1 MMRKFIPGLLLF
13 PFMLCVCLAVQAQ
26 QEPIWMPQPD
36 QVRLSVGQLRLD
48 TGFTYSLEGQYHPR
62 LRSGIQRFAD
72 RLGAATTIR
81 LPLQRQADPGRAM
94 LRIITERA
102 GKLEPA
108 EDETYELV
116 VTTGSISLKATTD
129 LGALRGLETLIQ
141 ALQYDEGGYYFQA
154 MHVVDG
160 PRFPWRGLMLDACRH
175 FMPEETVRAV
185 LDAMAAVKLNVFHWH
200 LSEDQGFRVESKVY
214 PRLHGSGSDGLFYTQ
229 EQIRSI
235 IHYAGERGIRVVPEF
250 DMPGHTT
257 AWMPGYPHLASAP
270 GPYEIERFFGVFDPT
285 MDPSKPG
292 TYTFLDSF
300 LTEMCGLFP
309 DPYFHIGGDENNGK
323 QWNESKEIQA
333 FMRKEGIPDN
343 HSLQAYFNR
352 RIQTI
357 LQKNGKIMMGWD
369 EILDEQLPA
378 GIVIQSWRGKE
389 FLSKAAQTGFYT
401 VLSNG
406 YYIDLSHTAIQHYL
420 NDPLPAEATMPQEE
434 RKYVLGGEATM
445 WAELVTQENVE
456 SRIWPRTAAIAE
468 RFWSDEQLRDTV
480 DMYSRLLRVELY
492 LEAAGSRHLMF
503 RDKMVRRLAG
513 DEGGAHALRIWLDW
527 MRPLDG
533 YRRHGTPPRYHS
545 AVPLTRAVDAT
556 VPDPPAATRAL
567 IAWRSWRRTG
577 DKKHLDD
584 LRGLVWQ
591 AIYVQALVQ
600 QLAESRPA
608 LRELEPHI
616 APFRNIAS
624 LMDEFLE
631 IAAEGTTV
639 KAEKIQMTRHK
650 LTGLRCAKAEME
662 NAMLPLLEEILQYV
676 QAAK

>member
-1 MMRKFIPGLLLF
+1 MMRTFIPGLLLF
-13 PFMLCVCLAVQAQ
+13 LSVLCMPFYLQAQ
-26 QEPIWMPQPD
+26 QEPIWMPQPN
-36 QVRLSVGQLRLD
+36 QVRLSAGQLRLD
-48 TGFTYSLEGQYHPR
+48 TSFTYSLEGQYHPR
-62 LRSGIQRFAD
+62 LQSGIQRFAD
-72 RLGAATTIR
+72 RLGAVTTIR
-81 LPLQRQADPGRAM
+81 LPLQRQTATGRAT
-94 LRIITERA
+94 LRIITERSA
-102 GKLEPA
+102 KLELG
-108 EDETYELV
+108 EDETYELI
-116 VTTGSISLKATTD
+116 VTASSISLKATTD

-141 ALQYDEGGYYFQA
+141 ALQYDESGYYLQA
-154 MHVVDG
+154 MRIVDG

-214 PRLHGSGSDGLFYTQ
+214 PGLHESGSDGLYYTQ
-229 EQIRSI
+229 EQIRALI
-235 IHYAGERGIRVVPEF
+235 RYADDRGIRVVPEF

-270 GPYEIERFFGVFDPT
+270 GPYGIERFFGVFDPT
-285 MDPSKPG
+285 MDPSKPE
-292 TYTFLDSF
+292 TYIFLDSF

-309 DPYFHIGGDENNGK
+309 DRYFHIGGDENNGK
-323 QWNESKEIQA
+323 QWNENPQIQA

-352 RIQTI
+352 KVQAM
-357 LQKNGKIMMGWD
+357 LQRNGKVMMGWD
-369 EILDEQLPA
+369 EILDEQLPV
-378 GIVIQSWRGKE
+378 GTVIQSWRGKE
-389 FLSKAAQTGFYT
+389 FLSKAAQKGFYT

-406 YYIDLSHTAIQHYL
+406 YYIDLSHTAVQHYL
-420 NDPLPAEATMPQEE
+420 NDPLPATAAMAPEE

-468 RFWSDEQLRDTV
+468 RFWSAEQLRDTV
-480 DMYSRLLRVELY
+480 DMYRRLLSAEFY
-492 LEAAGSRHLMF
+492 LEAAGSRHLVF
-503 RDKMVRRLAG
+503 RDKMIRRLAG
-513 DEGGAHALRIWLDW
+513 DGSGAQGLRIWLDW

-545 AVPLTRAVDAT
+545 AVPLTRAVDAA

-577 DKKHLDD
+577 DKAHLDD
-584 LRGLVWQ
+584 LRGLIWQ
-591 AIYVQALVQ
+591 AIYVQALVE
-600 QLAESRPA
+600 QLTESRPA

-616 APFRNIAS
+616 APFRNIA
-624 LMDEFLE
+624 LLTEEFLE
-631 IAAEGTTV
+631 IAAAGTTV

-650 LTGLRCAKAEME
+650 LTGLRCTKAEME
-662 NAMLPLLEEILQYV
+662 NAMLPLLEEMLQYV
-676 QAAK
+676 QVAK